1 MPFRKRL
8 FSSPIHGPWKRSDVC
23 RNLRAGKVAFFLFF
37 SIILFL
43 FPYLSSVFVHCNL
56 YEAAL
61 TFYFYTSVVHSSKG
75 NWSTFMETPFFL
87 TVKQNKKREKKKE
100 TRGKEGRSR
109 FWSLLRINT
118 RCHRIRLY
126 VHRFERSRQQQI
138 RLTSRFYLSQGNVK
152 SIQISEV
159 ESYARYTTPK
169 GAELMLRSSQTIGKS
184 FYRSLNRLY
193 WINSATIWLTSS
205 T

>member
-23 RNLRAGKVAFFLFF
+23 RNLRAGKVASFLFF
-37 SIILFL
+37 FFFFYNSLPFSLSVLCLCSLQPLRSRVNVLFL
-43 FPYLSSVFVHCNL
+43 YQRR
-56 YEAAL
+56 
-61 TFYFYTSVVHSSKG
+61 TFIEGKLIDIRGNSIFYSK
-75 NWSTFMETPFFL
+75 
-87 TVKQNKKREKKKE
+87 KKKRKKE
-100 TRGKEGRSR
+100 TEGKEGRSR

-159 ESYARYTTPK
+159 ESYTRYTTPK

-184 FYRSLNRLY
+184 FYRSPNRLY
-193 WINSATIWLTSS
+193 WINSATIWLTSP